1 MRTAFIAVSAALA
14 LASALA
20 SAQTPPADPAPA
32 PAATPAEVKPADTK
46 APAAAAHYTTADT
59 EIGTLLDDPAAK
71 AVLDKYIPEVTASDQ
86 INMARGMTLRGI
98 QPFSADVLTDE
109 KLAAIDTDLARL
121 ATKD

>member
-14 LASALA
+14 LASAMA
-20 SAQTPPADPAPA
+20 SAQTPPADPA